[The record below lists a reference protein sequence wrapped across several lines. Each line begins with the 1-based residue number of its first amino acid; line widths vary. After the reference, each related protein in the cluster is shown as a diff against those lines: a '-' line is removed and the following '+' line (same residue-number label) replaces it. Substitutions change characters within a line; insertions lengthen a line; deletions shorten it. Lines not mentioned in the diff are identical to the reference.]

1 VTNKE
6 INNKPIVV
14 KVGGAL
20 LENPEAV
27 DRLFAAFSGFLA
39 NSARALV
46 LVHGGGC
53 LVDDLLSKMQI
64 TSEKIDG
71 LRVTPFDQIDYI
83 AGALAGT
90 ANKHLLAQSLQAGL
104 KGVGLC
110 LGDAGMCRITQL
122 DERLGAVGVGIANDA
137 SLLNQLIE
145 GGFFPVISSIGI
157 GDDGRLYNVNGDQ
170 AALVIAQLLQAEL
183 VLLSD
188 VEGVLDGDR
197 ELIPELSLSLANEL
211 MDSNVIRDGMSVK
224 VKAAFDAA
232 SSIGG
237 TVYLASW
244 KSPEKLVAM
253 LNGEPSGTKVS
264 CSQ

>member
-1 VTNKE
+1 MNNKKT
-6 INNKPIVV
+6 NNKPIVV

-27 DRLFAAFSGFLA
+27 AKLFVAFNDFIEQS
-39 NSARALV
+39 SRVLV

-53 LVDDLLSKMQI
+53 LVDELLAKMNLK
-64 TSEKIDG
+64 SEKING

-90 ANKHLLAQSLQAGL
+90 ANKHLLAQGLQAGL
-104 KGVGLC
+104 KAVGLC
-110 LGDAGMCRITQL
+110 LGDAGMCRISQL
-122 DERLGAVGVGIANDA
+122 DERLGAVGVGITNDA
-137 SLLNQLIE
+137 SLLNHLLE

-183 VLLSD
+183 VMLSD
-188 VEGVLDGDR
+188 VEGVLDGDKV
-197 ELIPELSLSLANEL
+197 LIPELKLDLAEEL
-211 MDSNVIRDGMSVK
+211 IENGVIRDGMAVK
-224 VKAAFDAA
+224 VMAGFDAA
-232 SSIGG
+232 KSIGG

-244 KSPEKLVAM
+244 KSPEKLIAM
-253 LNGEPSGTKVS
+253 LAGEPTGTKINL
-264 CSQ
+264 

>member
-1 VTNKE
+1 MTIKE
-6 INNKPIVV
+6 ISQECRPIVV

-20 LENPEAV
+20 LESPEAV
-27 DRLFAAFSGFLA
+27 ACLFEAFNGFLA
-39 NSARALV
+39 HSKRPLV

-53 LVDDLLSKMQI
+53 LVDELLGKMNLR
-64 TSEKIDG
+64 SDKIDG

-110 LGDAGMCRITQL
+110 LGDAGMCRVSQL

-137 SLLNQLIE
+137 SLLTQLLA
-145 GGFFPVISSIGI
+145 GDFFPVISSIGI

-170 AALVIAQLLQAEL
+170 AALAIAQLLQAEL

-188 VEGVLDGDR
+188 VEGVLDADKN
-197 ELIPELSLSLANEL
+197 LIPELKPKCANQL
-211 MDSNVIRDGMSVK
+211 IDAGVIRDGMAVK
-224 VKAAFDAA
+224 VRAAFDAA
-232 SSIGG
+232 TTIGG
-237 TVYLASW
+237 VVYLASW
-244 KSPEKLVAM
+244 KSPDKLVAM
-253 LNGEPSGTKVS
+253 LNGEPTGTKVRL
-264 CSQ
+264 

>member
-1 VTNKE
+1 MTE
-6 INNKPIVV
+6 QAINNKPIVV

-20 LENPEAV
+20 LEKPEAV
-27 DRLFAAFSGFLA
+27 ERLFQEFQGFLA
-39 NSARALV
+39 QSERSLV

-53 LVDDLLSKMQI
+53 LVDELLSKMNL
-64 TSEKIDG
+64 TSDKIDG

-90 ANKHLLAQSLQAGL
+90 ANKHLLAQSLQAQL

-110 LGDAGMCRITQL
+110 LSDAGMCRIEQL

-137 SLLNQLIE
+137 SLIKNLLE

-188 VEGVLDGDR
+188 VEGVLDGDMK
-197 ELIPELSLSLANEL
+197 LIPELSLPLAEKL
-211 MDSNVIRDGMSVK
+211 IDENVIRDGMAVK

-232 SSIGG
+232 STIGG

-253 LNGEPSGTKVS
+253 LNGEAAGTKVS
-264 CSQ
+264 C